1 MNMDQT
7 KMQCERA
14 VTRLTDELDRRLDN
28 ARDSSRMSREEI
40 CAVKDVLKALWYAKA
55 VCKEA

>member
-14 VTRLTDELDRRLDN
+14 VTQLTEELDRLLDN
-28 ARDSSRMSREEI
+28 SRDSSRMSREEI

>member
-14 VTRLTDELDRRLDN
+14 VAQLTEELDRRLDN

-40 CAVKDVLKALWYAKA
+40 CAVKDVLKALWYAKV

>member
-1 MNMDQT
+1 MNTDQT

-14 VTRLTDELDRRLDN
+14 VTQLTEELDRRLDN
-28 ARDSSRMSREEI
+28 ARDSSHMNREEI
-40 CAVKDVLKALWYAKA
+40 CAMKDVLKALWYAKA